1 MLLIYFNI
9 CRPGHISVMLA
20 IGNSLANSVWEA
32 MSSQGAMPKPTP
44 TSTREDKEKWIR
56 LKYEAKEF
64 LPSYNLSLPIDQQ
77 IIDAVVG

>member
-1 MLLIYFNI
+1 
-9 CRPGHISVMLA
+9 MLA

-32 MSSQGAMPKPTP
+32 MSSITKPTP
-44 TSTREDKEKWIR
+44 TSTREDKERWIR

-64 LPSYNLSLPIDQQ
+64 LPPCNSLIPIDQQ

>member
-1 MLLIYFNI
+1 MFFFSG
-9 CRPGHISVMLA
+9 RPGHISVMLA

-32 MSSQGAMPKPTP
+32 MSTREPAAKPTP
-44 TSTREDKEKWIR
+44 ASTREDKERWIR

-64 LPSYNLSLPIDQQ
+64 LPPCNLSIPIDQQ

>member
-1 MLLIYFNI
+1 
-9 CRPGHISVMLA
+9 MLA

-32 MSSQGAMPKPTP
+32 QSAHGPITKPTP
-44 TSTREDKEKWIR
+44 TSTREDKERWIR

-64 LPSYNLSLPIDQQ
+64 LPPCNLSISVDQQ

>member
-1 MLLIYFNI
+1 
-9 CRPGHISVMLA
+9 MLA

-32 MSSQGAMPKPTP
+32 MSSHGTIVKPTP
-44 TSTREDKEKWIR
+44 TSPREEKEKWIR

-64 LPSYNLSLPIDQQ
+64 LPPCNSSIPIDQQ